1 MFLLQKM
8 ADMKVQVLEP
18 KDTLVFAH
26 EDSEFRIPA
35 LLYVPEWKTFL
46 AFAEKRTST
55 SDEHATNLVMRTGT
69 RQPDGSL
76 KVNSLD

>member
-8 ADMKVQVLEP
+8 ADMKMKVLEP

-26 EDSEFRIPA
+26 EDSDFRIPA

-55 SDEHATNLVMRTGT
+55 MDEHATSLVMRTGA

-76 KVNSLD
+76 QVS